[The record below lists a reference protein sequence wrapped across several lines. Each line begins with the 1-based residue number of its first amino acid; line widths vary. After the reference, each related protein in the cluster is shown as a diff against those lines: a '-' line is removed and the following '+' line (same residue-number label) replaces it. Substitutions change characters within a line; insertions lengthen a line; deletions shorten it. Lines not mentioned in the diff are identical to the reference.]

1 MGARGKPNWK
11 KERKRRQ
18 ERNARLLETTP
29 VPVAVEP
36 GSLRAIA
43 AEVAA
48 EEAMKSRSVKG
59 VGR

>member
-18 ERNARLLETTP
+18 RRKDRLLKSTP
-29 VPVAVEP
+29 SPVAVEP

-48 EEAMKSRSVKG
+48 EEAKKSRVISE
-59 VGR
+59 

>member
-1 MGARGKPNWK
+1 MGARGKPNWV

-18 ERNARLLETTP
+18 RRKDRLLTSTP
-29 VPVAVEP
+29 SPVAVEP

-48 EEAMKSRSVKG
+48 EEAKKSMSRMEEV
-59 VGR
+59 